1 MASLV
6 SKEADGMD
14 GGQESLEA
22 KSLRDT
28 MNGDDTL
35 FSISGKM
42 QPLCHSLCLS
52 LVLLLC
58 SV

>member
-1 MASLV
+1 MVSLV

-35 FSISGKM
+35 FSISCKM
-42 QPLCHSLCLS
+42 
-52 LVLLLC
+52 
-58 SV
+58 